1 MNKIQLPT
9 EFDPYRDS
17 TDLPIELLAI
27 KEEKWTQIAHEVIGE
42 NSESRKKGLTDLKS
56 RCTDLKLPFL
66 NDEKLSDEEKSTL
79 ESKFWLMVLRAGG
92 MDPERAHQVL
102 MNYIGIINQHPEYFA
117 ASKPPTKLDPVFQ
130 QKVLLKIYR
139 VDIVQCPL
147 LISISVLFTPDIVLG
162 DKKRICRSRKSFSH
176 PLKDYQM

>member
-92 MDPERAHQVL
+92 MDPEKAHQVL

-117 ASKPPTKLDPVFQ
+117 ASKPPTKLDPFFQ
-130 QKVLLKIYR
+130 QKVFLIYSKF
-139 VDIVQCPL
+139 I
-147 LISISVLFTPDIVLG
+147 G
-162 DKKRICRSRKSFSH
+162 
-176 PLKDYQM
+176 